1 MNPAKMV
8 SHIQVLI
15 ELFSRSPASP
25 IKLKLGLQISGR
37 LLLRKL
43 IPKLTLTTQA
53 YQVRSKAKKGGG
65 VLGYLLLLFLPF
77 TSLSAKLMLGQNHF
91 VRPSL
96 YIHTF

>member
-1 MNPAKMV
+1 MSQSISTSAEYINPAKMV

-37 LLLRKL
+37 LLRKL

-65 VLGYLLLLFLPF
+65 VLGY
-77 TSLSAKLMLGQNHF
+77 
-91 VRPSL
+91 
-96 YIHTF
+96 